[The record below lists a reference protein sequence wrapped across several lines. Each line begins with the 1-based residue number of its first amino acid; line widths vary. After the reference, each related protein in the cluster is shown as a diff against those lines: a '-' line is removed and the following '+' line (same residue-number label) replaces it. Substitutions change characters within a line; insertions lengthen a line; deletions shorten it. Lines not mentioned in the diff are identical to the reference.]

1 MTFCHSYLSLLQ
13 VAAFLQDDLTA
24 SCTQR
29 ISKQLAVRCLEI
41 SQNPTE
47 ARKDGEF
54 SKLMDNLLTLDEQL
68 LISILTSVN
77 LKLFLPNAPQ
87 KLIHAALRATMVS
100 SHDLSLDCALSCIPS
115 AHKNVLR
122 SLTNFRFLRRLS
134 LPSNH
139 LTDESFDALLP
150 NLAWMTALEHL
161 NISDNH
167 LTHHSTTGMAAT
179 LPKFQFL
186 SHLDI
191 SCNVIADTGACALSW
206 HLPAIPSLSY
216 FCLLYTSPSPRD

>member
-1 MTFCHSYLSLLQ
+1 
-13 VAAFLQDDLTA
+13 
-24 SCTQR
+24 
-29 ISKQLAVRCLEI
+29 
-41 SQNPTE
+41 
-47 ARKDGEF
+47 
-54 SKLMDNLLTLDEQL
+54 MDNLLTLDEQL

-100 SHDLSLDCALSCIPS
+100 SHDLFLDCALSCIPS

-216 FCLLYTSPSPRD
+216 FNVKDNSITSTGFAALSAALQQLTSLRCLDISENSVSFLSDAPASLEEHLQVCLMYSTHFMKYVQN